1 MNIVVMEK
9 KNLIVKNLIINTAAI
24 VFTLLVSACANT
36 TVTQSWEQDHAEAK
50 RSYKKPMVFVVS
62 DSQQTRRIY
71 EDSLIARLK
80 DAGVSAVPSYLLI
93 GSKQITQETIGISVE
108 RFNQAAYNNVPIDS
122 VLISYLAVEGK
133 ELSKQDSPL
142 GESYSGDDGD
152 NMLSATLIVGRGRF
166 NNNEVVPLKNDLYD
180 VKEKSIVWSV
190 QTETD
195 DLTTIDALVL
205 SVTEILVE
213 QLVDDEVFE

>member
-1 MNIVVMEK
+1 MEK
-9 KNLIVKNLIINTAAI
+9 KNFIVSHFVIKAAVII
-24 VFTLLVSACANT
+24 FTLFVNACANT
-36 TVTQSWEQDHAEAK
+36 KVTQSWEQEHAEAK
-50 RSYKKPMVFVVS
+50 RSYKKPMVFVIS

-93 GSKQITQETIGISVE
+93 DSKQVTQETVDISVE
-108 RFNQAAYNNVPIDS
+108 RFNQSAYDNVPIDS
-122 VLISYLAVEGK
+122 VLISYLAVEDK

-142 GESYSGDDGD
+142 GESYSGDAGD

-180 VKEKSIVWSV
+180 VKQKSIVWSA

-205 SVTEILVE
+205 SATEVLVE

>member
-1 MNIVVMEK
+1 MEK
-9 KNLIVKNLIINTAAI
+9 KNFIIRHFVIKAAAI
-24 VFTLLVSACANT
+24 IFTFFVSACANT

-93 GSKQITQETIGISVE
+93 DSKQVTQETVDISVE
-108 RFNQAAYNNVPIDS
+108 RFNQSAYDNVPIDS
-122 VLISYLAVEGK
+122 VLISYLAVEDK

-166 NNNEVVPLKNDLYD
+166 NNNEIVPLKNDLYD
-180 VKEKSIVWSV
+180 VKQKSIVWSV
-190 QTETD
+190 QTKTD

-205 SVTEILVE
+205 SVTEALVE